1 MKRIKT
7 GSDFS
12 FPIRFNP
19 SDPFDPCS
27 KKIRPTAFSLSPFL
41 PFSLSPFL
49 PFSPSAF
56 PLTPPRVPVLNNAM
70 QKLSIVI
77 ALLFV
82 FTLYASSTFAQDGQS
97 GLVKTAKGYLIV
109 WNEPGNY
116 FTLEIKGK
124 NIVPAEE
131 PQMFRV
137 DGKFFQFQTAEKS
150 QFLKNLND
158 KTLDDKK
165 ILTAHRDWERDYAAE
180 ILKSELKVDSEW
192 LKLPSGQ
199 DVLAWSYDMPK
210 VAAAQTAKKQIFL
223 TAVKRDHVL
232 VLNSALEDERDA
244 KDIRALLLQTLIT
257 LRSSDKP
264 LDLQKAS
271 QQVMKEN

>member
-27 KKIRPTAFSLSPFL
+27 KKNTAYCFL

-124 NIVPAEE
+124 SIVPAEE

-137 DGKFFQFQTAEKS
+137 DGKFFQFQTAAKS

-244 KDIRALLLQTLIT
+244 KDIKALLLQTLLT

-271 QQVMKEN
+271 QQVMKDN